1 MVQIVWKGICQYLSY
16 TCTYALIQNS
26 TSIVTC
32 NIQYAKKKK
41 NYSIIYNYRYK
52 KHSKCPTMRNYWIK

>member
-1 MVQIVWKGICQYLSY
+1 MVQTVWKGICQYLSY

-41 NYSIIYNYRYK
+41 ITALFTIID
-52 KHSKCPTMRNYWIK
+52 IKNTQNAQPWEIIE

>member
-32 NIQYAKKKK
+32 DIQYAKKKITALFTIIDIK
-41 NYSIIYNYRYK
+41 NTQNAQPWEIIE
-52 KHSKCPTMRNYWIK
+52 